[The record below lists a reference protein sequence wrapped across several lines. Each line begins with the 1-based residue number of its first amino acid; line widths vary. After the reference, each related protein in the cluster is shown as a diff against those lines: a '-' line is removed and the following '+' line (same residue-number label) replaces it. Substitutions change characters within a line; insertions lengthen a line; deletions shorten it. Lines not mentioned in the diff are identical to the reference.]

1 MKQASLR
8 IACALSGILLYATGV
23 GAQRG
28 TSGSTATTPAAA
40 PGTVQA
46 EPPKDALGRETP
58 RGTLL
63 GFMRAA
69 RNRNDEA
76 AVAYL
81 NTSLRG
87 QPAAVLAHQLYVVL
101 DTRLPARLNEVSD
114 RPEGA
119 VPNPLKPDV
128 DVVGTIATGG
138 GPLDIFVERV
148 NRGASGRIWLF
159 SSRTLSSIPDVY
171 HEIDLISVDEY
182 LPRLAKSR
190 IARIRLFD
198 WLVLFV
204 VVPLLY
210 YMIGLLG
217 KLFRPVIAF
226 WRRRYMP
233 AAAARLEPAP
243 GYIRLLVLAVVIRW
257 LLGSVDLPL
266 MERQFW
272 AATTAMFAVVAVVWM
287 LLLTNARGEA
297 YLRRRFAGPG
307 HGEIAAPL
315 RLVRRVADVSV
326 VIAAGIITL
335 RFYGFDPT
343 AALAG
348 LGIGGIAVALAAQKT
363 LENVIGGLSI
373 IFDKA
378 VRVGDS
384 LKVGETSGTVDY
396 IGLRS
401 TRIRTPD
408 RTIVSVPNGQIA
420 NVGIETISSRDKF
433 WFHHVVGVR
442 YQTTSRQLRAVI
454 DGVRNQLAAHPT
466 IDVESVRVRLFRF
479 GPSSLDIDL
488 SAYIFASGWDQFQE
502 TQEELLLGVMEIV
515 ERSGTAIALPSQML
529 YVAEGR
535 PVDAVT
541 GGAAA
546 TGERRRGA
554 RDSVG
559 SP

>member
-8 IACALSGILLYATGV
+8 IACALSGSLLYATGV

-28 TSGSTATTPAAA
+28 TSGSTATAPAAA

-87 QPAAVLAHQLYVVL
+87 QPATVLAHQLYVVL

-204 VVPLLY
+204 VVP
-210 YMIGLLG
+210 
-217 KLFRPVIAF
+217 PVSYTHLTLPRSQRITTASTSSRMYPGAGS
-226 WRRRYMP
+226 RR
-233 AAAARLEPAP
+233 AAAA
-243 GYIRLLVLAVVIRW
+243 G
-257 LLGSVDLPL
+257 
-266 MERQFW
+266 
-272 AATTAMFAVVAVVWM
+272 
-287 LLLTNARGEA
+287 A
-297 YLRRRFAGPG
+297 YRRR
-307 HGEIAAPL
+307 
-315 RLVRRVADVSV
+315 
-326 VIAAGIITL
+326 
-335 RFYGFDPT
+335 
-343 AALAG
+343 
-348 LGIGGIAVALAAQKT
+348 QKAMT
-363 LENVIGGLSI
+363 G
-373 IFDKA
+373 
-378 VRVGDS
+378 
-384 LKVGETSGTVDY
+384 
-396 IGLRS
+396 
-401 TRIRTPD
+401 
-408 RTIVSVPNGQIA
+408 
-420 NVGIETISSRDKF
+420 
-433 WFHHVVGVR
+433 
-442 YQTTSRQLRAVI
+442 
-454 DGVRNQLAAHPT
+454 RN
-466 IDVESVRVRLFRF
+466 SF
-479 GPSSLDIDL
+479 PSSPI
-488 SAYIFASGWDQFQE
+488 
-502 TQEELLLGVMEIV
+502 M
-515 ERSGTAIALPSQML
+515 
-529 YVAEGR
+529 
-535 PVDAVT
+535 
-541 GGAAA
+541 
-546 TGERRRGA
+546 
-554 RDSVG
+554 
-559 SP
+559 

>member
-1 MKQASLR
+1 VKQASLR

-28 TSGSTATTPAAA
+28 TSGSTATAPAAA

-87 QPAAVLAHQLYVVL
+87 QPATVLAHQLYVVL

-159 SSRTLSSIPDVY
+159 SSRTLGSIPDVY
-171 HEIDLISVDEY
+171 HEIDLISVDQY
-182 LPRLAKSR
+182 LPGLAKSR
-190 IARIRLFD
+190 IAGIRLFD
-198 WLVLFV
+198 WLVLVV
-204 VVPLLY
+204 VVPLVY
-210 YMIGLLG
+210 YAIGLLG
-217 KLFRPVIAF
+217 KLFGPVIAF
-226 WRRRYMP
+226 WRRRSAP
-233 AAAARLEPAP
+233 AAAARLQPAP

-257 LLGSVDLPL
+257 LLGGVDLPL
-266 MERQFW
+266 IERQFW
-272 AATTAMFAVVAVVWM
+272 SATSAMFAVVAVVWM
-287 LLLTNARGEA
+287 LLLANARGEE
-297 YLRRRFAGPG
+297 YFRRRFAGQG

-315 RLVRRVADVSV
+315 RLVRRVADVIV
-326 VIAAGIITL
+326 VIAAAIVTL

-378 VRVGDS
+378 VRVGDF
-384 LKVGETSGTVDY
+384 LKVGDTSGTVDY

-401 TRIRTPD
+401 TRIRTVD
-408 RTIVSVPNGQIA
+408 RTIVSLPNGQIA

-433 WFHHVVGVR
+433 WFHHIVGVR
-442 YQTTSRQLRAVI
+442 YQTTSRQLGAII
-454 DGVRNQLAAHPT
+454 DGIRSRLVAHPSM
-466 IDVESVRVRLFRF
+466 DVESVRVRLFRF
-479 GPSSLDIDL
+479 GPSSLDIEL
-488 SAYIFASGWDQFQE
+488 FAYVFAGDWGQFMQI
-502 TQEELLLGVMEIV
+502 QEELLLGVMEIV
-515 ERSGTAIALPSQML
+515 ERSGAAIALPSQTL
-529 YVAEGR
+529 YVAGGKPFES
-535 PVDAVT
+535 VT
-541 GGAAA
+541 SGTAAA
-546 TGERRRGA
+546 EELRQ
-554 RDSVG
+554 
-559 SP
+559 